1 MATLRMAP
9 SAPRA
14 PRLVAVCVVAA
25 ILGCSHRRGSM
36 RPVYVGPAV
45 PAASSACPPGAVCD
59 GPIPSNTTPP
69 AIDDAEVDPRLA
81 PVRPPMDS
89 EVTPSRAGSPPAAA
103 APDEPGLQLPTT
115 PSRDR
120 TPKSNITPPDLN
132 GPAAS
137 RSTGTATGRA
147 ASVSRS
153 RVASLRENVRPFV
166 NDPDDLFQPPK
177 ADRPW
182 KFIVVHHSA
191 QATGSY
197 DQIDREHRKIQGWD
211 GCGYHFV
218 IGNGTGSPDGQVEV
232 ARRWSNQKHGLHCKS
247 ATNPDVNEY
256 GIGICLIGNFDDAPP
271 TPKQI
276 AASKALVAYLAEQ
289 LQGPRRVGRHPFR
302 AGRRREQLPRE
313 ELPRGADLRL
323 EAPGREVRSD
333 ARSS

>member
-1 MATLRMAP
+1 MATLRLAP
-9 SAPRA
+9 FVPRA
-14 PRLVAVCVVAA
+14 VRLAAFCVVVAS
-25 ILGCSHRRGSM
+25 LGCNGHRRGSM
-36 RPVYVGPAV
+36 KPVYVGPAV
-45 PAASSACPPGAVCD
+45 PAATGSSSVILD
-59 GPIPSNTTPP
+59 DPIPSTTPP
-69 AIDDAEVDPRLA
+69 AIDDADVDPKLTPA
-81 PVRPPMDS
+81 RPPMDS
-89 EVTPSRAGSPPAAA
+89 NVSPSRNGSPPPAAA
-103 APDEPGLQLPTT
+103 PADEPGLQLPAN

-120 TPKSNITPPDLN
+120 SPKSNIIPPELN

-137 RSTGTATGRA
+137 RGTTSGRQ
-147 ASVSRS
+147 ASASRS
-153 RVASLRENVRPFV
+153 KLVSAREKVRPFV

-232 ARRWSNQKHGLHCKS
+232 ARRWSNQKHGLHCKN
-247 ATNPDVNEY
+247 AANPDVNEY

-276 AASKALVAYLAEQ
+276 AAARALVAYLEERYKVPTEAIGTHAE
-289 LQGPRRVGRHPFR
+289 L
-302 AGRRREQLPRE
+302 AGTASACPGKNFPEEQIFGSKHL
-313 ELPRGADLRL
+313 A
-323 EAPGREVRSD
+323 AK
-333 ARSS
+333 